1 MFDMAPIK
9 NRGEADTAE
18 MDLKAFAKYCFK
30 QDYKTMPFHRK
41 WYDTIQNQSVK
52 RGLIISPRNSAKSTC
67 WGRVGALWLLGKNP
81 DLRIVLISRTSSMA
95 KNNMRFLRLH
105 IESNDRV
112 HEVFPY
118 EKIDGKVTGLKPS
131 TPWGEDHL
139 TVKNNRN
146 DGVPSVYAVGLEGS
160 ITGIRADIIIV
171 DDLVDINNVMSA
183 GQREKVKDFWNNVV
197 MPTLN
202 PNGRILVVG
211 TRWHSKDFYSR
222 LLEDE
227 TYKKNTSIFPAII
240 RDEETKE
247 LILDENGK
255 MQSYWPDKFPIEALL
270 KTKEDMGSL
279 SFNAQYM
286 CDIDGYAGTVFDPEH
301 LQYYDPIRDLPSIW
315 KDLSFIMSVD
325 PNITESPDS
334 DNTAVVTAAI
344 DHKRGNI
351 YVLDI
356 YAKPLDFVGQV
367 SLIKS
372 YGSRLQVSVG
382 DHRFESEIHISK
394 IGVEAVAYQRSLQQT
409 GYLMGL
415 PVVEVKQGNRDK
427 IVRILGL
434 QPHFENGRIRFP
446 NPDKY
451 KTIWWDKFYEEYCT
465 FPKGRR
471 DDMLDSLEI
480 LVSMMAGSLGA
491 SGVPWGP
498 SDNVQRRN
506 LGVVGRFG

>member
-1 MFDMAPIK
+1 MSSLV
-9 NRGEADTAE
+9 NRSKGALDAYRDLRDFAE
-18 MDLKAFAKYCFK
+18 YCFDFK
-30 QDYKTMPFHRK
+30 NTDFHED
-41 WYDTIQNQSVK
+41 WYNTIQDETVK
-52 RGLIISPRNSAKSTC
+52 SGLIIAPRNSAKSTC
-67 WGRVGALWLLGKNP
+67 WGGVSPLWLMGKNP
-81 DLRIVLISRTSSMA
+81 DLRILSISRTSTRA
-95 KNNMRFLRLH
+95 KDNLRFIRLNS
-105 IESNDRV
+105 ESNDKV
-112 HEVFPY
+112 QEVFPY
-118 EKIDGKVTGLKPS
+118 EKVNGRVFGLKPS
-131 TPWGEDHL
+131 SPWGEEQL
-139 TVKNNRN
+139 TFENNRH
-146 DGVPSVYAVGLEGS
+146 DGKPSIYAVGLEGS
-160 ITGIRADIIIV
+160 ISGVRADVIIV
-171 DDLVDINNVMSA
+171 DDLIDQNNVMTET
-183 GQREKVKDFWNNVV
+183 QRTKVMEFWNTVV
-197 MPTLN
+197 IPTLN
-202 PNGRILVVG
+202 PGGRIFIVG
-211 TRWHSKDFYSR
+211 TRYHARDFYS
-222 LLEDE
+222 EIADDKMYASHKWE
-227 TYKKNTSIFPAII
+227 FPAI
-240 RDEETKE
+240 TLYPKGHKKE
-247 LILDENGK
+247 GEFILDDNGN
-255 MQSYWPDKFPIEALL
+255 QISYWPERWSIDELL
-270 KTKEDMGSL
+270 KMKERMGTL
-279 SFNAQYM
+279 AFNSQYQ
-286 CDIDGYAGTVFDPEH
+286 CDPSGYAGTVFDVDH

-325 PNITESPDS
+325 PNITDSPDS

-351 YVLDI
+351 YILDI

-382 DHRFESEIHISK
+382 DHRFESEIRISK

-427 IVRILGL
+427 NVRIVGL

-446 NPDKY
+446 NPKKY
-451 KTIWWDKFYEEYCT
+451 ETNWWDKFHEEYCT

-498 SDNVQRRN
+498 SDNVRRRN